1 MIVTKR
7 NFLTDDELAR
17 VWREVD
23 FFNDKLFPPSETG
36 SAQDKE
42 TNELLKKNNGVFIN
56 RILDAGFS
64 AIYNILGKVTRE
76 EFVSEAVKVNPVFN
90 YLPLINSFSY
100 LVNYYDKGDFY
111 KEHHDCF
118 VLSGLLFLFK
128 EPKRFEG
135 GELVFT
141 ETGQTIT
148 PENNLFVMFPSYMK
162 HEVKPVI
169 MEEEGTGFGR
179 YSIASFLTINN

>member
-1 MIVTKR
+1 MIFTKR
-7 NFLTDDELAR
+7 NFLNDDELAR

-23 FFNDKLFPPSETG
+23 FFSDKLFPPAETG
-36 SAQDKE
+36 SARDKE
-42 TNELLKKNNGVFIN
+42 TDEFLKQNTGLFVD
-56 RILDAGFS
+56 RILDPTFS
-64 AIYNILGKVTRE
+64 AIHNILGKVTRK
-76 EFVSEAVKVNPVFN
+76 EFVEEAVKVNPVFN
-90 YLPLINSFSY
+90 YLPFINKFGY

-111 KEHHDCF
+111 KEHQDCF
-118 VLSGLLFLFK
+118 VLSGLLFLYK

-141 ETGQTIT
+141 QTDQTIT
-148 PENNLFVMFPSYMK
+148 PENNLFVMFPSYME

-169 MEEEGTGFGR
+169 MDEAGTGFGR